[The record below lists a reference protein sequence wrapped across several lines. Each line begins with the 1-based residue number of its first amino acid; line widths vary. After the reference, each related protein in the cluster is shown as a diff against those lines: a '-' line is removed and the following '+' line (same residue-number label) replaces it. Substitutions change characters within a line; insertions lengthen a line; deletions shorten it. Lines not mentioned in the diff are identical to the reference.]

1 MNKQHEL
8 QERAMDAYSH
18 AHNIG
23 LELGLDVDEIIERF
37 QAELTSVQIDPALKI
52 RALEELYQQLLNKL
66 IPLTIEKTI
75 DMVNLY
81 IASSDDVDS
90 QQKAT
95 QTVRALEFLLASD
108 RSWAVKA
115 IQALQILQRTD
126 VLFLFELKLRAGK
139 IQTKEARYFI
149 NSLLPEL
156 RQLTDEELSA
166 LTLVE
171 LFPDATRAINYLERF
186 DQTFDNNS

>member
-8 QERAMDAYSH
+8 QERTMDAYSL

-23 LELGLDVDEIIERF
+23 LELGPEVDEIIERF
-37 QAELTSVQIDPALKI
+37 QTELKSTQIDPALKI
-52 RALEELYQQLLNKL
+52 RALEVLYQELLEIL

-75 DMVNLY
+75 DMVNQY
-81 IASSDDVDS
+81 VASSEDADS
-90 QQKAT
+90 QQMAT
-95 QTVRALEFLLASD
+95 QTVCALEFLLASD
-108 RSWAVKA
+108 RSWADKA
-115 IQALQILQRTD
+115 TQALQILQKTG
-126 VLFLFELKLRAGK
+126 VLFLFELKLKAGK

-149 NSLLPEL
+149 NSLLPQL

-171 LFPDATRAINYLERF
+171 LFPDATQAINYLERF